1 MRPAALAVAPRRGRT
16 PFVVAVAALAVL
28 ASVEATLAGSIG
40 FRIDT
45 EVKSGPGIDAKVTLT
60 HTGDEAASDVNVT
73 VEMLDRSA
81 SGTALAKVL
90 PGQSQTWDLH
100 LFDRIENGAYVLV
113 VRAAYAD
120 ANGYPFEVVS
130 TAPATVGG
138 KAEPRVTGSLQP
150 PKLTVDGSGTARL
163 TLRKPLTRQGS
174 FEARLVGP
182 GGLEIQPER
191 IPIDFDAKGDAS
203 AAFKMRNR
211 KLLPGTSVNVYALVT
226 GTGPDARQTDI
237 IRGTVRIGAAVPR
250 LTYEF
255 FYQAAGAVALLLLL
269 LELVAWRRKSE

>member
-1 MRPAALAVAPRRGRT
+1 VSPTVFAVAPRRGRI
-16 PFVVAVAALAVL
+16 PFVAAVAAFAIL
-28 ASVEATLAGSIG
+28 ASAQATLAGSIG

-45 EVKSGPGIDAKVTLT
+45 EVKSGPGVDAKVTLT
-60 HTGDEAASDVNVT
+60 HTGDEAASDVNVR

-81 SGTALAKVL
+81 DGTALAKVL
-90 PGQSQTWDLH
+90 PGKSQTWDLH
-100 LFDRIENGAYVLV
+100 LFDQIENGAYVIV
-113 VRAAYAD
+113 VRASYAD

-138 KAEPRVTGSLQP
+138 KAEPRVTGSLHP

-163 TLRKPLTRQGS
+163 TLKKPLAREGA
-174 FEARLVGP
+174 FEVRLIGP

-191 IPIDFDAKGDAS
+191 VAVDFDAKGEAS

-226 GTGPDARQTDI
+226 GTGPNARQTDI
-237 IRGTVRIGAAVPR
+237 VRGTVRIGAAVPR
-250 LTYEF
+250 WTYEF